1 MKILA
6 IISFVFL
13 TLWMGCSSKVTK
25 TNQPNLSPTELKA
38 QQIID
43 NAIEAH
49 GGKNYENLNLEF
61 DFRKRHYRAEK
72 RSEFFH
78 YEKNYTDK
86 SDKEVH
92 DILNNES
99 FSRTIDGEP
108 ADLTEKQIAGY
119 SNSLNS
125 VIYFVLL
132 PYLLNDPA
140 VTKNYIGEETINGT
154 DYYKIKVTFKQD
166 GGGKDFDDE
175 YLYWINK
182 KTNTMDYLAYNYQ
195 VSGGGARFRSA
206 YNIRTV
212 KGIRFADYINYKPL
226 EKTMDINT
234 FGDLFQNGG
243 LEELSK
249 IVTENIVVQ

>member
-1 MKILA
+1 MKILSV
-6 IISFVFL
+6 ISFAFL
-13 TLWMGCSSKVTK
+13 TFWMACSTKVTK
-25 TNQPNLSPTELKA
+25 TSQLNLSPTELKA

-49 GGKNYENLNLEF
+49 GGKNYENLKLEF
-61 DFRKRHYRAEK
+61 DFRKRHFKAEK
-72 RSEFFH
+72 RPGFYH
-78 YEKNYTDK
+78 YEKVYSDK
-86 SDKEVH
+86 SGNEVH
-92 DILNNES
+92 DILNNGS
-99 FSRTIDGEP
+99 FTRTIDGEL
-108 ADLTEKQIAGY
+108 ADLTEKQITGY

-140 VTKNYIGEETINGT
+140 VMKNYIGEETINGT
-154 DYYKIKVTFKQD
+154 VYFKIKVTFKQD
-166 GGGKDFDDE
+166 GGGKDFEDE
-175 YLYWINK
+175 YLYWINQE
-182 KTNTMDYLAYNYQ
+182 TYTMDYLAYNYH
-195 VSGGGARFRSA
+195 VNGGGARFRSA

-212 KGIRFADYINYKPL
+212 KGIRFADYINYKPI
-226 EKTMDINT
+226 EKTMDINS